1 MLLFLRRMSSAVEVL
16 QIDENALRAELQGNG
31 RSLLPQD
38 VLVFSID
45 GPFFFGAVA
54 NLERTLAQTHADPRC
69 IVIRLNRVPFMD
81 ITGIQ
86 ALEEATQNLEKR
98 GVHVLLCDA
107 RQSVLYKDR
116 KSTRL
121 NSSN

>member
-54 NLERTLAQTHADPRC
+54 NLERTLAQTPADPRC

-81 ITGIQ
+81 ITGIT
-86 ALEEATQNLEKR
+86 ALEEATRNMQ
-98 GVHVLLCDA
+98 
-107 RQSVLYKDR
+107 
-116 KSTRL
+116 KSGGQGLPANGPQTEL
-121 NSSN
+121 AHQA

>member
-31 RSLLPQD
+31 SSLLPQD

-54 NLERTLAQTHADPRC
+54 NLERTLAQTHADPRYH
-69 IVIRLNRVPFMD
+69 VIRLNRVLFMA
-81 ITGIQ
+81 IGR
-86 ALEEATQNLEKR
+86 ASGRAR
-98 GVHVLLCDA
+98 GCQYVWNGEV
-107 RQSVLYKDR
+107 SGTIK
-116 KSTRL
+116 KKK
-121 NSSN
+121 